1 MLFRSKL
8 GGEKREM
15 TLLFCD
21 VRGFTTIS
29 EMFDAEGL
37 TRLINRFLS
46 PMTEII
52 LANKGTIDKYMGDA
66 IMAFW
71 NAPIDDPDHGANAC
85 RAALAMNH
93 RLVSL
98 NQELEA
104 EAKAENRRHVPIKI
118 GIGLNS
124 GPAVVGN
131 MGCDLRMDYSCLGDT
146 VNTASRLEGQSK
158 AYGVT
163 IVIGENTHALAPGF
177 ARLELDII
185 QVQGKTEGVRI
196 YTLLGNAE
204 VAASQ
209 PFKELQA
216 SQGEMLA
223 AYRQQDWVRAR
234 RLVAECRTRGEPWA
248 LGYLYDLFEKRIAEF
263 EKDPPGPSWD
273 GVYVAKSK

>member
-1 MLFRSKL
+1 MLELVRSGEAEADPEALLPDGRRFPRRAAFGRYMSPAMVDRVAGDPSALKL

-46 PMTEII
+46 PMTENI

-124 GPAVVGN
+124 GPAVVGK
-131 MGCDLRMDYSCLGDT
+131 GLAQIATGIRQTFDRGDLTDRIVDQRH
-146 VNTASRLEGQSK
+146 ASRMVSRSESS
-158 AYGVT
+158 T
-163 IVIGENTHALAPGF
+163 
-177 ARLELDII
+177 
-185 QVQGKTEGVRI
+185 
-196 YTLLGNAE
+196 
-204 VAASQ
+204 
-209 PFKELQA
+209 
-216 SQGEMLA
+216 
-223 AYRQQDWVRAR
+223 
-234 RLVAECRTRGEPWA
+234 
-248 LGYLYDLFEKRIAEF
+248 
-263 EKDPPGPSWD
+263 
-273 GVYVAKSK
+273 